1 MAGALLSILAG
12 IRIIKS
18 IKGMLNKF
26 VGRSKFEEEI
36 DDKSF
41 IDKGIEIAGYGY
53 DSEQDIFYCNM
64 NPWQRNMGYSR
75 LYDEGLAPFGMILDC
90 EPIYFEY
97 GGKLWLI
104 ELWKGQYDLNTGCE
118 IGVYTTEEPII
129 NIPGMYK
136 YMFYNC
142 ASNEDRLKMSF
153 LLKKNGQKLFERDDK
168 HWWLAGFKLG
178 EYSEPSE
185 LTMKLNITLK
195 DDIMCR
201 AFVEALEEVGYLEKE
216 KELEIEGTFEVD
228 GINVSL
234 IFGKPYTKQ
243 PITRTPETDRIIQV
257 KNKILCDRYND
268 IAKLYDNVTD
278 KINAIQKLE
287 PEIYEEIV
295 DKAKLRSYLRSMK
308 NPENI

>member
-1 MAGALLSILAG
+1 MAGALISILAG
-12 IRIIKS
+12 VRIIKS
-18 IKGMLNKF
+18 IQGMLNKF
-26 VGRSKFEEEI
+26 TGRGKLDEDI
-36 DDKSF
+36 DKSL

-53 DSEQDIFYCNM
+53 DSEQDIFYCIM

-75 LYDEGLAPFGMILDC
+75 LYDEGSAPFGMIVDC

-118 IGVYTTEEPII
+118 VGVYTTEEPII
-129 NIPGMYK
+129 SIPGMYK

-142 ASNEDRLKMSF
+142 ASNEDRLTMSF
-153 LLKKNGQKLFERDDK
+153 TLYKNGEKLFKRDAE

-195 DDIMCR
+195 DDVMCK
-201 AFVEALEEVGYLEKE
+201 AFVEALEAVGYSEKE
-216 KELEIEGTFEVD
+216 NELEIEGTFE
-228 GINVSL
+228 INGTNVAL
-234 IFGKPYTKQ
+234 IFGKPYTPQ
-243 PITRTPETDRIIQV
+243 PITRTPETDRIIQM
-257 KNKILCDRYND
+257 KNKVLCDRYND
-268 IAKLYDNVTD
+268 IVKVYDNVTD
-278 KINAIQKLE
+278 KINAIQAYA
-287 PEIYEEIV
+287 PEIYEEIM